1 VSQLRGCDVVSL
13 KVEDV
18 APHGYAVD
26 RATVRQ
32 SKTGRPVRFQIT
44 EHARQAIDEHLAVA
58 RKRPGDFLFNGRG
71 GKHRCLTTREYARLL
86 SRWIASVGLDP
97 SLFGTH
103 SLRRTKATLID
114 RRTDN
119 LRAVQLLLGH
129 TKVGA
134 RQEDRHETL
143 RHGWLKAAAS
153 GQSQSPAG
161 GTPGLSGYGNGYAED
176 MAADALI
183 ASAEIG
189 LTAATAS
196 APSAEDAGQNP
207 AESDIPK
214 SGNLSASGG
223 PLSSGSG
230 QSTPPA
236 PSDPAMPGLGNPGTG
251 KAVAGGQPSSSGNRK
266 SAAPTGGKAP
276 LSGPGKP
283 KESPPSLA
291 LLKKKA
297 PPAPKVILGPFDD

>member
-1 VSQLRGCDVVSL
+1 MFPTAARTRAIEAASSTFSRIR
-13 KVEDV
+13 
-18 APHGYAVD
+18 APACSNRD
-26 RATVRQ
+26 QPPRRAALER
-32 SKTGRPVRFQIT
+32 
-44 EHARQAIDEHLAVA
+44 LAVA
-58 RKRPGDFLFNGRG
+58 RLYRHHPRPLDLAHVGDKQLG
-71 GKHRCLTTREYARLL
+71 
-86 SRWIASVGLDP
+86 
-97 SLFGTH
+97 
-103 SLRRTKATLID
+103 
-114 RRTDN
+114 
-119 LRAVQLLLGH
+119 QLL
-129 TKVGA
+129 
-134 RQEDRHETL
+134 
-143 RHGWLKAAAS
+143 
-153 GQSQSPAG
+153 
-161 GTPGLSGYGNGYAED
+161 YGNGYAED

-196 APSAEDAGQNP
+196 APSAQDAGQNP

-214 SGNLSASGG
+214 SGNLAASGG

-283 KESPPSLA
+283 KESPPSLLA
-291 LLKKKA
+291 LLTKKA